1 MEENIRKL
9 QIQKTMWKSD
19 SINSLCWVFLC
30 VNDNKDVDV
39 KCPHT
44 MRCIICYNSP
54 ILFCNPKTQAR
65 KGLIIYNT
73 TNGITTLKKK
83 VNANDFIIAKM
94 FEKEIN
100 NLVRRE
106 VEKQLA
112 KKIQIHLTMQLFI
125 FLLPKNLPKRTIC
138 SRKCLLK
145 VWA

>member
-1 MEENIRKL
+1 
-9 QIQKTMWKSD
+9 
-19 SINSLCWVFLC
+19 LC

-39 KCPHT
+39 KCSQT
-44 MRCIICYNSP
+44 IRCILCYNSP
-54 ILFCNPKTQAR
+54 VLFCNPKTQAR
-65 KGLIIYNT
+65 KDLIIYNT
-73 TNGITTLKKK
+73 TNGITKLKKK
-83 VNANDFIIAKM
+83 VNANDFIIVKM

-112 KKIQIHLTMQLFI
+112 KKIQIHLTMQLFF

-145 VWA
+145 VQA